1 MKTIDGV
8 EKPLE
13 KFTLKEAKKM
23 CEKGCAYCCF
33 QDRGICENSPRGW
46 ILSEKPKFT
55 EQEIEAAKAIKLL
68 FGDCSIIKDEK
79 CKKVHIV
86 YCDSIVSSGSM
97 EISIFPS
104 IENLKSY
111 RISEIIGDAD
121 A

>member
-1 MKTIDGV
+1 MRTIDGV

-13 KFTLKEAKKM
+13 EFTLKEAKRM

-55 EQEIEAAKAIKLL
+55 EQEVEAAKAIKLI
-68 FGDCSIIKDEK
+68 FGSCSLIKDERYNK
-79 CKKVHIV
+79 ICVL
-86 YCDSIVSSGSM
+86 CGLFSCSIK
-97 EISIFPS
+97 ISLFPS
-104 IENLKSY
+104 LENMKTYL
-111 RISEIIGDAD
+111 IDEIIGDAD